1 MASNIWTSPA
11 NPLLDGTSVAQNTF
25 TAARDIPCGDATTQ
39 YPIMYGGTFLQGTTI
54 RLSAWGVA
62 SNTGTP
68 TLILGVYYGLVAG
81 TALAISTAKTTT
93 TAMANWQWRVDY
105 MGRITAT
112 GTTGAIMGLGKW
124 RLPTSLTAWTEFN
137 LPETA
142 PASVTIDTTTNKQ
155 ISIGATWSA
164 SSASN
169 SITCHGMEV
178 LISG

>member
-1 MASNIWTSPA
+1 MQVLWTAPTQQ
-11 NPLLDGTSVAQNTF
+11 LFDGVSIAQNTF
-25 TAARDIPCGDATTQ
+25 TAAKDIPVGDSASVF
-39 YPIMYGGTFLQGTTI
+39 PTFTAQQLQQGTSI
-54 RLSAWGVA
+54 RLDAWGVM

-81 TALAISTAKTTT
+81 TALAVSTAKTTT
-93 TAMANWQWRVDY
+93 TAMTNWQWRLHY
-105 MGRITAT
+105 EGRIQSHGTA
-112 GTTGAIMGLGKW
+112 GSIIGLGWW

-142 PASVTIDTTTNKQ
+142 PAAVTIDTTLNKS

-169 SITCHGMEV
+169 TITCHGMEV